1 MDLKTP
7 SRVGKVTKRKDI
19 LGNPMIYEVIDEIV
33 HIPPS
38 NPGKAIFFQ
47 KLQFEPDKKIEF
59 RLCYYMIGQKGR
71 SKGKWFYGQFATM
84 IGKEDLEIILAQAR
98 EKGWIS

>member
-1 MDLKTP
+1 MNPKP
-7 SRVGKVTKRKDI
+7 PNRIGQVTKRKDI
-19 LGNPMIYEVIDEIV
+19 FGNPMIYEVLDEIV

-38 NPGKAIFFQ
+38 NSGKAIYLQ

-71 SKGKWFYGQFATM
+71 GKGKWLYGQFATM
-84 IGKEDLEIILAQAR
+84 IGKEDLEYVLLQAR
-98 EKGWIS
+98 ERGWIS

>member
-1 MDLKTP
+1 MDRKTP

-19 LGNPMIYEVIDEIV
+19 FGKPMIYEVIDEIV
-33 HIPPS
+33 HIPPT

-47 KLQFEPDKKIEF
+47 KLQFEPNKKIEF
-59 RLCYYMIGQKGR
+59 RLCYYMIGQKSRG
-71 SKGKWFYGQFATM
+71 KGKWLYGQFATM

-98 EKGWIS
+98 ERGWIS

>member
-19 LGNPMIYEVIDEIV
+19 FGNPMIYEVIDEIV
-33 HIPPS
+33 HIPLN

-71 SKGKWFYGQFATM
+71 GKGKWLYGQFATM

-98 EKGWIS
+98 ERGWIA

>member
-19 LGNPMIYEVIDEIV
+19 FGDPMIYEVIDEIV

-38 NPGKAIFFQ
+38 KPGKAIFFQ
-47 KLQFEPDKKIEF
+47 KLQFEPDKKIQF

-71 SKGKWFYGQFATM
+71 GKGKWLYGQFATM

-98 EKGWIS
+98 ERGWIS